1 MLDVFVRYAPAAA
14 EAETVADVIRWAPAD
29 TDPSTPRHEVV
40 TLYGSA
46 SVTHLAWA
54 IAAATRGDVDERLWH
69 VQADGSVIADGATLP
84 AAQVAAD
91 AALLL
96 ASHETPL
103 RRAAAELT
111 RTGLAGESRGIRL
124 PLDFTLDATPDD
136 DAVLAGLREAYGA
149 DDDDPHEDELAA

>member
-14 EAETVADVIRWAPAD
+14 EPATVAEVIRWAPAD
-29 TDPSTPRHEVV
+29 ADPTTPRHEVV
-40 TLYGSA
+40 TLYGAA

-54 IAAATRGDVDERLWH
+54 IAAATRGGLDERPWR
-69 VQADGSVIADGATLP
+69 VQADGTATAEGTTLP

-96 ASHETPL
+96 ASHEAPL
-103 RRAAAELT
+103 RRAAAELS
-111 RTGLAGESRGIRL
+111 RAGLAGESRGIRL

-136 DAVLAGLREAYGA
+136 DAMLAGLREAYGA
-149 DDDDPHEDELAA
+149 DADEPQEGELAA